1 MEVQWIES
9 TQNTFWTNLLLSK
22 LFFFWSICWKYHND
36 YSLNYIPKD
45 LQQHYKCQ
53 QECLGMYKTP
63 KISQY
68 FASFISCK
76 QQSQHGL
83 SVKIKRITKKAV
95 AHFNS
100 MKINYTVMWTN
111 IQSLCTTAQQITEK
125 SWAIMSLLEVQRLT
139 ECCQHKSFYIGIFY
153 EWHITS
159 PGITQAQSTSH
170 CW

>member
-1 MEVQWIES
+1 MHHNASEYTGDKVLDSPTRCQAINSSWKWNEFKAHRKHFEPIYCCQS
-9 TQNTFWTNLLLSK
+9 
-22 LFFFWSICWKYHND
+22 FFSWSIWWKYHND

-111 IQSLCTTAQQITEK
+111 IQSLCHHSTANYWEV
-125 SWAIMSLLEVQRLT
+125 MSHNESVRSAEADWVL
-139 ECCQHKSFYIGIFY
+139 
-153 EWHITS
+153 S
-159 PGITQAQSTSH
+159 P
-170 CW
+170 